1 MKVLMTADTIGGVWT
16 YAMELPRALSGA
28 PDTRQ
33 PTPDNRR
40 APDKRHPTNDTQF
53 LLATMGALPTPAQIA
68 EVPPN
73 VTLVPSEYRLEWKE
87 EPWDDVAR
95 AGQWLIELERRE
107 GPDVVHLNG
116 YTHGALPFRAPKV
129 VVGHS
134 CVMTWWRAVN
144 GEDAPASWNA
154 YREHVARGL
163 RQCDLVV
170 APSAW
175 MLGALDEHYP

>member
-1 MKVLMTADTIGGVWT
+1 
-16 YAMELPRALSGA
+16 
-28 PDTRQ
+28 
-33 PTPDNRR
+33 
-40 APDKRHPTNDTQF
+40 
-53 LLATMGALPTPAQIA
+53 
-68 EVPPN
+68 
-73 VTLVPSEYRLEWKE
+73 
-87 EPWDDVAR
+87 
-95 AGQWLIELERRE
+95 GQWLLELERRE

-134 CVMTWWRAVN
+134 CVMTWWRAVK

-175 MLGALDEHYP
+175 MLGALDEHYRFKTPTKLIYNGRSDTRHPTPDTPQRRTVFAAARL